1 MTFHE
6 RHTAM
11 HTLPP
16 PAVSDPPPPV
26 PYFRVLPEP
35 NWRRI
40 DAVAADLGLP
50 PAA

>member
-1 MTFHE
+1 MDTVH
-6 RHTAM
+6 H
-11 HTLPP
+11 PP
-16 PAVSDPPPPV
+16 DSDPPPPV

-40 DAVAADLGLP
+40 DAVAGLCPP